1 VSVSKENKTFPFTYL
16 VMELSEAETERRREI
31 IARNDYV
38 LAEIDNEMFLFSKR
52 FTPMLY
58 AHDLDRY
65 IALRIH

>member
-1 VSVSKENKTFPFTYL
+1 
-16 VMELSEAETERRREI
+16 MELSEAETERRREI